1 MRMKIL
7 LLALLIFNTFNCF
20 ADNYIYEKAK
30 NIQREVSKDLPQ
42 KISQNLTIM
51 SIYSENETVTL
62 HAVLNYNKDYLKKSA
77 DAAGVSLNS
86 IALKMNTFSNN
97 AVCGFALLNN
107 FIKEGG
113 RIDYRYTFL
122 DGNEY
127 MTVKIN
133 KCL

>member
-113 RIDYRYTFL
+113 RID
-122 DGNEY
+122 
-127 MTVKIN
+127 
-133 KCL
+133 